1 MKKYLFLFLLTAV
14 LPFAFAAEKNKAG
27 VSLILFTDSIKCP
40 ACIRLRNQ
48 VLSAPDV
55 KQELKQFSNIVTADR
70 SRKETMNVP
79 IVKDVQKQIPGR
91 IRLPSAVILGADGK
105 INGILSGFMPK
116 TFYLKELRFYREL
129 PPLFQAVIRGKESDL
144 QNIMSKLGYVK
155 ASPIGTTALI
165 MAIRLHREDDFL
177 RTMIRLSDKKTL
189 QRQDSFLRTALHYA
203 AETNRPEI
211 VKLLLDAG
219 VNPALKDVRGD
230 TAASLAR
237 QAGYKDMAEILSR

>member
-1 MKKYLFLFLLTAV
+1 MKKFLYLLRLTAAI
-14 LPFAFAAEKNKAG
+14 PFACATEKTNE

-40 ACIRLRNQ
+40 ACIRLHDQ

-55 KQELKQFSNIVTADR
+55 KQEWKNFSRIITADR
-70 SRKETMNVP
+70 SRKETMNEP

-91 IRLPSAVILGADGK
+91 IRLPSTVIMGADGK
-105 INGILSGFMPK
+105 INGIITGFMPK

-129 PPLFQAVIRGKESDL
+129 PPLFQTVIRGKESDL
-144 QNIMSKLGYVK
+144 QKIMSTPGYVK

-165 MAIRLHREDDFL
+165 TAIRLRRDDAFL
-177 RTMIRLSDKKTL
+177 RTMIRFSDKKTL

-203 AETNRPEI
+203 AEANRKEI
-211 VKLLLDAG
+211 VKLLLNAG
-219 VNPALKDVRGD
+219 VNPALKDVRGN

-237 QAGYKDMAEILSR
+237 QAGHNDVAELLSR